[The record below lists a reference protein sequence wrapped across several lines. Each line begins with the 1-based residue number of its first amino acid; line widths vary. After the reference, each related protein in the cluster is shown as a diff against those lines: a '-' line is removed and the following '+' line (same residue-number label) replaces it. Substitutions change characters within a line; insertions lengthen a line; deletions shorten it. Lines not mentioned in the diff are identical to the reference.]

1 MFHSFNIFATAV
13 FASFCLLGLSTAR
26 LSAPRPAQDQMTCGF
41 YTAANTSSATCN
53 DQPNVVCTKGCTGT
67 FVTATQC
74 TPVNG
79 PEGTT
84 PSTQPALTRWEL
96 LVALAKQA
104 AQQHYN
110 GAEPNM

>member
-1 MFHSFNIFATAV
+1 
-13 FASFCLLGLSTAR
+13 
-26 LSAPRPAQDQMTCGF
+26 MTCSF
-41 YTAANTSSATCN
+41 YTGANTSSATCN

-84 PSTQPALTRWEL
+84 PSTQVCSIGFGRDTAR
-96 LVALAKQA
+96 AKGKRLQEPKVIKR
-104 AQQHYN
+104 QQDRFRFF
-110 GAEPNM
+110 